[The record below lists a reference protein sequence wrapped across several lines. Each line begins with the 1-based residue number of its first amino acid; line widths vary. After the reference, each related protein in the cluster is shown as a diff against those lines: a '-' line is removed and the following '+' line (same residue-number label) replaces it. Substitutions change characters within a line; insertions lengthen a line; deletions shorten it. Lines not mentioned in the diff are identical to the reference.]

1 MPIKNVVII
10 AESTCCLPGQ
20 LVEKYKIRIMPLMI
34 NFAGKSY
41 QDGVDITPGEVYQIM
56 RKKEE
61 LPTTSTLSPGDF
73 LQAFEDAG
81 RYTDSILCITLT
93 SLQSKTYEAALLARE
108 LAQEKMADVEV
119 EVFDS
124 RSVSGALGMIV
135 LETARAADSGLPLS
149 GVIARAREI
158 QEKVNFLAMVDT
170 LYYLA
175 RTGRIGYAAHWFGA
189 LLQLKPILEHSPA
202 VGITTPFA
210 RPRTRAKAV
219 EKMLQTMHE
228 RIGTKPVHVMVH
240 HADEVEEC
248 QRLKER
254 IASEFDCRE
263 IYMTEFSPI
272 MGVHAGPGVL
282 AIAFYT
288 D

>member
-1 MPIKNVVII
+1 MPIKNVAII
-10 AESTCCLPGQ
+10 AESTCCLPEQ
-20 LVEKYKIRIMPLMI
+20 MVEKYRIRIMPLVI

-41 QDGVDITPGEVYQIM
+41 QDGVDITPSEVYQIM

-73 LQAFEDAG
+73 LQAIKDASG
-81 RYTDSILCITLT
+81 YADSALCITLT
-93 SLQSKTYEAALLARE
+93 SLQSKTHEAALLAKE
-108 LAQEKMADVEV
+108 LAQEKIAGIKV

-135 LETARAADSGLPLS
+135 LEAARAADSGLPLS
-149 GVIARAREI
+149 GVLARAREI
-158 QEKVNFLAMVDT
+158 REKVNFLAMVDT

-175 RTGRIGYAAHWFGA
+175 RTGRIGYATHWFGSV
-189 LLQLKPILEHSPA
+189 LQLKPILEHSPA
-202 VGITTPFA
+202 VGITMPFA
-210 RPRTRAKAV
+210 RPRTRTRAV

-228 RIGTKPVHVMVH
+228 RMGTKPVHVMVH

-254 IASEFDCRE
+254 IDNEFDCRE

-282 AIAFYT
+282 AVAFYA